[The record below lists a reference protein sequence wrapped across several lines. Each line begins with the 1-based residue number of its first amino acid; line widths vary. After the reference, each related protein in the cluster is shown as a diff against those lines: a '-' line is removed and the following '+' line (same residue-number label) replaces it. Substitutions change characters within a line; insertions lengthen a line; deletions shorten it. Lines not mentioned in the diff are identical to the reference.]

1 MYIYVSEKAFY
12 FIFIFFV
19 SLLSFFFVRVIKF
32 SKRMFTYV
40 AHFDRKSRDLYSNKV
55 VSVRI
60 SQRAVCD
67 PSIKNT

>member
-12 FIFIFFV
+12 FIFIFLFLCLFV
-19 SLLSFFFVRVIKF
+19 FVRVVKF
-32 SKRMFTYV
+32 SKRMLTYV